1 VVPFTFRPDLL
12 IVWLIS
18 ALVTVLTV
26 LVVLLAGSVIEG
38 RH

>member
-12 IVWLIS
+12 IIWLIS
-18 ALVTVLTV
+18 ALATVLTV
-26 LVVLLAGSVIEG
+26 VVVLLAGSVIAG